1 MLLRMLAAR
10 FRRLVP
16 GVGGKTVRRVGV
28 MRRRLVLAFFEVLR
42 GFTRMFGRVVV
53 LVRGVLVV
61 VGCGML
67 VTRWATIIGQDFEF
81 SRNGVPNSGSHS
93 LSVRAFVRTRI
104 P

>member
-10 FRRLVP
+10 FRRFVP
-16 GVGGKTVRRVGV
+16 GVGGMTVRRVGV
-28 MRRRLVLAFFEVLR
+28 MRRRLVLAFFVVLR

-67 VTRWATIIGQDFEF
+67 VTRWATIIGQVFEF
-81 SRNGVPNSGSHS
+81 SRNGVSNSGSHS

>member
-1 MLLRMLAAR
+1 M
-10 FRRLVP
+10 
-16 GVGGKTVRRVGV
+16 RRVGV

-42 GFTRMFGRVVV
+42 GFTMMFGRVVA
-53 LVRGVLVV
+53 LVRGVLGV

-67 VTRWATIIGQDFEF
+67 VARWATIIGQDFEF
-81 SRNGVPNSGSHS
+81 SRNGVSNSGSHS